1 MSKLTHIDETGRA
14 RMVAIDPTTVAM
26 LRRRRDTAE
35 AVADELRIPLPAS
48 GYVFSAVPGGGKAN
62 PTPVSTVRTP
72 LLNSC
77 SLHGE
82 RHDQANDPVS

>member
-1 MSKLTHIDETGRA
+1 
-14 RMVAIDPTTVAM
+14 
-26 LRRRRDTAE
+26 
-35 AVADELRIPLPAS
+35 
-48 GYVFSAVPGGGKAN
+48 
-62 PTPVSTVRTP
+62 VRTP